1 VNSHYNTAIRAL
13 IGCTAALLAQ
23 AAPAAGFYISEVGT
37 PGSLGTAGV
46 ANPVNTLSADSSWT
60 NPAGMTGVKQDE
72 MLAGMQ
78 VLVPKIEFDPS
89 VAEAGGKDGG
99 NAGNIAAI
107 PSFFM
112 VKKLSDRVRLGF
124 SLVAPQGGAMN
135 YGDDFVGR
143 YGASKVALA
152 AIGGSPSIAYKVND
166 RFSLGAGV
174 SIIYTQFEQTIA
186 INQNALL
193 PGSGTLPDGK
203 VKFDNMTDLGY
214 QPFVG
219 LTYYLSDRLI
229 LGAVYRAEMDV
240 NLEGDLNF
248 RSLAFPTPPAN
259 DIEIDWDNP
268 QVLKAGLR
276 YELAPGKRLI
286 FSADWEDWSAF
297 SENQLAITGGVLN
310 PAGVLERNFRDTW
323 NAGIAFV
330 DMSNKTSGYSVGF
343 SYDSSPVRNKDRT
356 IDLPFDETWKVSAAY
371 GRNVNKQ
378 VDFALGATLMYFG
391 EGKVDQTAQGV
402 RFKGKFDTNI
412 GLFLGGTVRY
422 VF

>member
-46 ANPVNTLSADSSWT
+46 ANPVNTVSADSSWT
-60 NPAGMTGVKQDE
+60 NPAGMTGLQQDE

-78 VLVPKIEFDPS
+78 VLLPKIEFDSS

-107 PSFFM
+107 PAFFM
-112 VKKLSDRVRLGF
+112 VKKLNDRVRLGF

-152 AIGGSPSIAYKVND
+152 AMGGSPSIAYKVND
-166 RFSLGAGV
+166 RLSLGGGV

-193 PGSGTLPDGK
+193 PGPGTLPDGK

-214 QPFVG
+214 QPFLG
-219 LTYYLSDRLI
+219 LTYYLSDSLM
-229 LGAVYRAEMDV
+229 LGVVYRAEMDV

-356 IDLPFDETWKVSAAY
+356 IDLPFDETYKVSAAY

>member
-1 VNSHYNTAIRAL
+1 
-13 IGCTAALLAQ
+13 
-23 AAPAAGFYISEVGT
+23 
-37 PGSLGTAGV
+37 
-46 ANPVNTLSADSSWT
+46 
-60 NPAGMTGVKQDE
+60 MTGLKQDE
-72 MLAGMQ
+72 MLAGLQ
-78 VLVPKIEFDPS
+78 VLLPKIEFDPS

-107 PSFFM
+107 PAFFM
-112 VKKLSDRVRLGF
+112 VKKVSDRVRLGF

-143 YGASKVALA
+143 YGATKVALSA
-152 AIGGSPSIAYKVND
+152 LGGSPSIAYEVND
-166 RFSLGAGV
+166 RLSLGGGV
-174 SIIYTQFEQTIA
+174 SIIYTQFEQSIA
-186 INQNALL
+186 INQSALI
-193 PGSGTLPDGK
+193 PGPPLPDGK

-219 LTYYLSDRLI
+219 LTYYLSDRLM

-248 RSLAFPTPPAN
+248 RSLAFPTPPAK
-259 DIEIDWDNP
+259 DIEINWDNP
-268 QVLKAGLR
+268 QTLKAGLR
-276 YELAPGKRLI
+276 YEFSPGKRLL
-286 FSADWEDWSAF
+286 FSANWEDWSAF

-323 NAGIAFV
+323 SAGLAFING
-330 DMSNKTSGYSVGF
+330 SNKTGGYSVGF

-356 IDLPFDETWKVSAAY
+356 IDLPFDETYKLSAAY
-371 GRNVNKQ
+371 AWNLSKEL
-378 VDFALGATLMYFG
+378 DFGVGGTLIYFG

-402 RFKGKFDTNI
+402 RFKGEFDTNMA
-412 GLFLGGTVRY
+412 LFLGGTLRY